1 MTRSQKIRLSA
12 LCLLV
17 LLWALWM
24 WESNK
29 LAVTVFM
36 RDDAPDTPFLL
47 VVALLT
53 GLWCG
58 WRRAVRGEASA
69 FKALAPWQLF
79 LSVAAFVGVTLLNVP
94 EGWVRLTAG
103 ETVQSDVTFRLTYPG
118 PSLGRKSHCEA
129 GLRIDDAWLGRLVM
143 LCTHTESVP
152 RDASSVQVEKRLA
165 ARGAWFTRYRFI
177 AENGKTYAWQ
187 PATP

>member
-1 MTRSQKIRLSA
+1 LTRSQKIRLCA

-17 LLWALWM
+17 LVWALWM
-24 WESNK
+24 WESTR
-29 LAVTVFM
+29 LGVMVFM
-36 RDDAPDTPFLL
+36 RDDAPDTPVLL
-47 VVALLT
+47 GVALLT

-58 WRRAVRGEASA
+58 RRRAVRGEASA
-69 FKALAPWQLF
+69 FKALAPWQLS
-79 LSVAAFVGVTLLNVP
+79 LCVAAFVGVTLLNVP

-103 ETVQSDVTFRLTYPG
+103 ETIRSDVTFRLTYPG

-129 GLRIDDAWLGRLVM
+129 GLRFDDAWLGRLVT
-143 LCTHTESVP
+143 LCTHTGSVP